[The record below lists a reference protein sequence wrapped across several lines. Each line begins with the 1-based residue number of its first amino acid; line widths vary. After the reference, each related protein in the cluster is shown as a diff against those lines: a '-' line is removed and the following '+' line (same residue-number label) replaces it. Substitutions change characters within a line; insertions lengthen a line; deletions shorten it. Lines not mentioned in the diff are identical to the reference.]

1 MEREKILPAS
11 QMPQGAVAINRQSVS
26 DKLRAYLKK
35 PFSLGALVLVLLA
48 AAITVGAVLWVL
60 VYTLVQGVPNL
71 SARLFEWE
79 YTTENQSML
88 PALLNTLFIAGTA
101 LAVAVPLGVFAAIFM
116 VEYAKSNNVFVK
128 IVRMAA
134 ETLAG
139 IPSIVYGCS
148 AGALPFSR
156 ARSRWR

>member
-60 VYTLVQGVPNL
+60 VYTLVQMCIRDRGSF
-71 SARLFEWE
+71 SACPCTNFCTRWAGRRS
-79 YTTENQSML
+79 TVRCAACGWDS
-88 PALLNTLFIAGTA
+88 IA
-101 LAVAVPLGVFAAIFM
+101 V
-116 VEYAKSNNVFVK
+116 
-128 IVRMAA
+128 
-134 ETLAG
+134 
-139 IPSIVYGCS
+139 
-148 AGALPFSR
+148 R
-156 ARSRWR
+156 ARPTARVPHPCSWGNTSLARFFPGFCWGSCPRRFRWR

>member
-88 PALLNTLFIAGTA
+88 PAL
-101 LAVAVPLGVFAAIFM
+101 
-116 VEYAKSNNVFVK
+116 
-128 IVRMAA
+128 
-134 ETLAG
+134 
-139 IPSIVYGCS
+139 
-148 AGALPFSR
+148 
-156 ARSRWR
+156 